1 MRTGSS
7 RTANEPQ
14 LKTRIRRWRRYQPP
28 TNLECGSD
36 SVAETTSS
44 GQLNR
49 RLRKRIGLEFINTAH
64 PHDATSSTAI
74 SSIRSHAA
82 RNIHASHRASASHPK
97 GSGKGR
103 RTQMDTNENS
113 LLSIDWPV
121 HLMVPV
127 YSGLLHCFARPMTK
141 FEHFLLDYYA
151 ASVIPDAHLWCHHG
165 DEETVFIEGVRLYW
179 LPFVVTDSGLLAGI
193 FLSSCRNL
201 ALREHRPQANHE
213 YSQLAMMYKLE
224 CIRSVNEAIAAEG
237 PIITE
242 TTIAKTLLLCAD
254 EFMCDDLNASA
265 LHFEGMNNMIK
276 LKGGLSNVGV
286 NGFLRKALKWCNL
299 ENILKISLPNY
310 NPKSTRDTI

>member
-1 MRTGSS
+1 MRAGGSRS
-7 RTANEPQ
+7 ANEPQ

-28 TNLECGSD
+28 TNLECGHD
-36 SVAETTSS
+36 SVAEKTPSW
-44 GQLNR
+44 QLHR
-49 RLRKRIGLEFINTAH
+49 RLRKRIGLEFINTSH

-82 RNIHASHRASASHPK
+82 RSIHASHRASISQPK
-97 GSGKGR
+97 GSERG
-103 RTQMDTNENS
+103 RTQMGTNELY
-113 LLSIDWPV
+113 LLSRNWQV
-121 HLMVPV
+121 NLMVPV
-127 YSGLLHCFARPMTK
+127 YSGLLNCFARPMTK

-151 ASVIPDAHLWCHHG
+151 ASIIPDSHRWCRHG
-165 DEETVFIEGVRLYW
+165 DEETLFIERVKLYW
-179 LPFVVTDSGLLAGI
+179 LPFVVTESGLLAGI
-193 FLSSCRNL
+193 LLSSCRNL
-201 ALREHRPQANHE
+201 ALRGHRAQENHE

-237 PIITE
+237 LTITE

-254 EFMCDDLNASA
+254 EFMCDDLNALA

-286 NGFLRKALKWCNL
+286 SGFLRHALRWCDV
-299 ENILKISLPNY
+299 ESILKIGLPNY

>member
-1 MRTGSS
+1 MKAGSS
-7 RTANEPQ
+7 RTAKEPQ

-28 TNLECGSD
+28 TIECGND

-44 GQLNR
+44 GQSNR
-49 RLRKRIGLEFINTAH
+49 RVRKRIGLEFINTAH

-82 RNIHASHRASASHPK
+82 RNIHASHRASASHSK

-103 RTQMDTNENS
+103 RTQMDTNEAS
-113 LLSIDWPV
+113 PLSIYWPV

-165 DEETVFIEGVRLYW
+165 DEEPLFIEGVRLYW

-201 ALREHRPQANHE
+201 ALCEHQPHANHE

-237 PIITE
+237 PTITE

-310 NPKSTRDTI
+310 NLKSTRDTI

>member
-1 MRTGSS
+1 MRAGGSQ
-7 RTANEPQ
+7 TANEPQ

-28 TNLECGSD
+28 TNLECGND
-36 SVAETTSS
+36 SVAETTPS
-44 GQLNR
+44 GQFNR
-49 RLRKRIGLEFINTAH
+49 RLRKRIGLEFINTSH

-74 SSIRSHAA
+74 SNIRSHAA
-82 RNIHASHRASASHPK
+82 RNIHASHRASTSQPK
-97 GSGKGR
+97 GSEKGR
-103 RTQMDTNENS
+103 RTQMDTNENY
-113 LLSIDWPV
+113 LLSINWPV
-121 HLMVPV
+121 NLMVPI

-151 ASVIPDAHLWCHHG
+151 ASVIPDAHLWCYHG
-165 DEETVFIEGVRLYW
+165 DEETLFIESVRLHW

-201 ALREHRPQANHE
+201 ALRGHRSQANHE
-213 YSQLAMMYKLE
+213 YYQLAMMYKLE

-237 PIITE
+237 PTITE

-254 EFMCDDLNASA
+254 EFMCDDLNALA
-265 LHFEGMNNMIK
+265 LHFEGMNNMIR

-286 NGFLRKALKWCNL
+286 NGFLRQALKWCNV

-310 NPKSTRDTI
+310 DPKSTRDTI